1 MRNKKTAKE
10 LKLRKYFMIF
20 AFIII
25 PLHSFGLASNASW
38 THYSLSYIA
47 NYLDA
52 QGSFILWGIITG
64 SFFFFFLLY
73 LLKITQCDNQRIKR
87 LNAVAYLLLLF
98 SITTPYLPEV
108 FPFKAFLHIVFSFLS
123 PVLMVLSMYL
133 FIFTLMNKD
142 HQTFRKAMIGLNLI
156 VFFSSLILFVCGI
169 INSLLEVFFTISM
182 CLFLIF
188 LMRTIDQSQNEE

>member
-1 MRNKKTAKE
+1 MKENKTAKE
-10 LKLRKYFMIF
+10 LKIRKYFLVF
-20 AFIII
+20 ALIII

-64 SFFFFFLLY
+64 SFFFLFLLY
-73 LLKITQCDNQRIKR
+73 LLKITHCDKKSIQR

-98 SITTPYLPEV
+98 SITTPYLPDIL
-108 FPFKAFLHIVFSFLS
+108 PFKSFLHIVFSFLS
-123 PVLMVLSMYL
+123 PVLMMLSIYI

-142 HQTFRKAMIGLNLI
+142 RVTFRKAMIGLNMI
-156 VFFSSLILFVCGI
+156 VFISTLILFVCGI
-169 INSLLEVFFTISM
+169 INSLLEVFFTIAM
-182 CLFLIF
+182 CVFLVF
-188 LMRTIDQSQNEE
+188 LMKMIDRSDSIK